1 MTNAIYWLLLM
12 ALLILIEVFTL
23 GMTAVWFAVGAL
35 AAFLV
40 SLFYDNL
47 FIEILLF
54 ALISLALLYTVKPL
68 VRKYFNPKSRKF
80 RQK

>member
-1 MTNAIYWLLLM
+1 MTNGIYWLLLM
-12 ALLILIEVFTL
+12 AFLILVEVFTL
-23 GMTAVWFAVGAL
+23 GMTAIWLAVAAL
-35 AAFLV
+35 VAFLI

-47 FIEILLF
+47 IVEVVLF

-68 VRKYFNPKSRKF
+68 VKKYFNPKSRKF